1 MADDTKMNSG
11 VPLDRAEVARI
22 LSKLLKKMDAR
33 TDGDRF
39 RVRES
44 DAGYLA
50 YVRAMVQAATALNS
64 VIKDDELSDLEDRIS
79 ALEAKK

>member
-1 MADDTKMNSG
+1 
-11 VPLDRAEVARI
+11 
-22 LSKLLKKMDAR
+22 MDAR